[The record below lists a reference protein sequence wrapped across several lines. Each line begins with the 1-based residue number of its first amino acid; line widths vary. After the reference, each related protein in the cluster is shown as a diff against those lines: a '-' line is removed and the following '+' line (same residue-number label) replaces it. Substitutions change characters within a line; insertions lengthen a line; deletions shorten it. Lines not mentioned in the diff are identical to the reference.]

1 MSYNESDCETGCS
14 EYSNVCVHVC
24 SGVVG
29 LVVSVNTC
37 ALVHLC
43 TCVCM
48 YVYVYLCVCARV
60 NVSVLH

>member
-1 MSYNESDCETGCS
+1 MSYYESDCETGCS

-43 TCVCM
+43 MYVCVC
-48 YVYVYLCVCARV
+48 VLVCLCARECECFT
-60 NVSVLH
+60 LKL